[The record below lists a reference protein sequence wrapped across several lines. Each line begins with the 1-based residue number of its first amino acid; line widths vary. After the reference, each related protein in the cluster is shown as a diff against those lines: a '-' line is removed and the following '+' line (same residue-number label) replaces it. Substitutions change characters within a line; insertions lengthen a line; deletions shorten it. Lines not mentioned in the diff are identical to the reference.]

1 MLKKITGALAQ
12 FSKFMSMATLAA
24 MTSLVLFQIFNRL
37 FFHLTVIWTEEFC
50 RYIFVWMSLFAS
62 AYGIHTKGHIAVS
75 ILQEMFADK
84 LFVKIFNTLIHVI
97 IIVFC
102 AVVTWQGIK
111 WCGKCSNQ
119 YMLSVPSM
127 KVVYVYV
134 ALPLNFALMIIFEL
148 EHLIE
153 DIKTNWLHKPENKL
167 LEGGGN
173 A

>member
-1 MLKKITGALAQ
+1 MLKKFTDALAQ
-12 FSKFMSMATLAA
+12 FSKFMSLATLAA

-37 FFHLTVIWTEEFC
+37 LFHLTVIWTEEFC

-62 AYGIHTKGHIAVS
+62 AYGIHIKGHISVS

-84 LFVKIFNTLIHVI
+84 LFVKVFNTLIHVI

-127 KVVYVYV
+127 KVVYIYV
-134 ALPLNFALMIIFEL
+134 ALPLNFALMVIFEF

-153 DIKTNWLHKPENKL
+153 DIKTNWLHKPENKKI
-167 LEGGGN
+167 EGGEG